1 MQTCVT
7 EEAEHFDV
15 NSINIRLGEQQQFT
29 HWVVDSGAVSRVW
42 KVLQHPL
49 VAKL

>member
-15 NSINIRLGEQQQFT
+15 NSINIRLGAAAVYT
-29 HWVVDSGAVSRVW
+29 LGSGQRRGE
-42 KVLQHPL
+42 
-49 VAKL
+49 